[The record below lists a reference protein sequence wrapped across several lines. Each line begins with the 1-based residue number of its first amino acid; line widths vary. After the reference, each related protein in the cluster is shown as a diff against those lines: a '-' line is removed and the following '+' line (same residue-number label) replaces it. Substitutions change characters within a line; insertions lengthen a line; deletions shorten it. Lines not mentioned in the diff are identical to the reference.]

1 MKKECLFLL
10 LALALTPALTAFS
23 PVLQVNLNYAH
34 GVSSFFEI
42 NETTLAN
49 NGTIDGVKFRNRM
62 GLGFGAS
69 LRLPLARGFSIQPAW
84 NLEYGHQKYELFPGQ
99 KTTDAQRQNFYFR
112 NHSLGLNLVY
122 DLLILQNG
130 WAANLLGGLNYNLLD
145 SDEEIGLDKDSY
157 LGWKAGLGF
166 KFKPASK
173 IGFFCDFFYKS
184 FFSDQSIAYFAVDIG
199 LSYNF

>member
-1 MKKECLFLL
+1 MKKSFLFVL
-10 LALALTPALTAFS
+10 LALVLTTALAAFS

-34 GVSSFFEI
+34 GISSFFEI
-42 NETTLAN
+42 NETTKLN
-49 NGTIDGVKFRNRM
+49 NGEVDGVKFRNRM

-69 LRLPLARGFSIQPAW
+69 LRLPLAGGFHLQPSW

-99 KTTDAQRQNFYFR
+99 KTVDAERRNYYFR

-122 DLLILQNG
+122 DLLIMQNG
-130 WAANLLGGLNYNLLD
+130 WSANLLGGLNYNLVD
-145 SDEEIGLDKDSY
+145 SDEQIGLAKDSY

-166 KFKPASK
+166 KFKQASK

-184 FFSDQSIAYFAVDIG
+184 FFSDQSIAYFGADIG
-199 LSYNF
+199 LSYSF